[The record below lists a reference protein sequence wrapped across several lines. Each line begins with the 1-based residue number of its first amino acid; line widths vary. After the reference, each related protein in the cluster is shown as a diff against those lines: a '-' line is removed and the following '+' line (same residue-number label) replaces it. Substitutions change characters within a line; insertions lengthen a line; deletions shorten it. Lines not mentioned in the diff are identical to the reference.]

1 MKKLKEVCR
10 EAGVSRRAVQG
21 YENAG
26 LVRATAKNKYG
37 HLLYDELEEERIK
50 RIKLF
55 QDMGLSLKDISAVID
70 ASDEVL
76 KPVLEVQIKK
86 LEESIEKNTK
96 LIRIANEL
104 IREIEK
110 KR

>member
-1 MKKLKEVCR
+1 MKTLKEVCR
-10 EAGVSRRAVQG
+10 DTGVSRRAIQG

-37 HLLYDELEEERIK
+37 HLLYNEIEEERIK

-55 QDMGLSLKDISAVID
+55 QDLGLSLKEIAAVID

-76 KPVLEVQIKK
+76 KSVLEIQIKK
-86 LEESIEKNTK
+86 IEESIERTIM
-96 LIRIANEL
+96 LIHMANEL

>member
-1 MKKLKEVCR
+1 MKKLKEVCH

-37 HLLYDELEEERIK
+37 HLLYDKLEEKRIK

-55 QDMGLSLKDISAVID
+55 QDMGLSLKEIAAVID

-76 KPVLEVQIKK
+76 KPVLEIQIKK
-86 LEESIEKNTK
+86 LEESIERNMK
-96 LIRIANEL
+96 LIHKANEL

>member
-1 MKKLKEVCR
+1 MQKLNEVCR
-10 EAGVSRRAVQG
+10 DTGVSRRAVQG

-37 HLLYDELEEERIK
+37 HLLYGELEEERIK
-50 RIKLF
+50 RIKFF
-55 QDMGLSLKDISAVID
+55 QDMGLSLKEIEVLID
-70 ASDEVL
+70 APGEAL
-76 KPVLEVQIKK
+76 KPVLEIQIKK
-86 LEESIEKNTK
+86 LEESIERNMM
-96 LIRIANEL
+96 LIRMANEL

>member
-37 HLLYDELEEERIK
+37 HLLYGELEEERIK
-50 RIKLF
+50 RIKFF
-55 QDMGLSLKDISAVID
+55 QDMGLSLKEIAVLID
-70 ASDEVL
+70 APGEDL
-76 KPVLEVQIKK
+76 KPVLETQIKK
-86 LEESIEKNTK
+86 LEESIERSMM
-96 LIRIANEL
+96 LICMANEL

>member
-1 MKKLKEVCR
+1 MKKLKEVCH
-10 EAGVSRRAVQG
+10 EAGVSRRVVQG
-21 YENAG
+21 DENAG

-55 QDMGLSLKDISAVID
+55 QDMGLSLKEIAAVID

-76 KPVLEVQIKK
+76 KPVLETQIKK
-86 LEESIEKNTK
+86 LEESIERNMK
-96 LIRIANEL
+96 LIHTANEL

>member
-1 MKKLKEVCR
+1 MKKLKEVCH

-26 LVRATAKNKYG
+26 LVRATAKHKYG

-55 QDMGLSLKDISAVID
+55 QDMGLSLKEIAAVID

-76 KPVLEVQIKK
+76 KPVLETQIKK
-86 LEESIEKNTK
+86 LRESIERNMK
-96 LIRIANEL
+96 LIHTANEL

>member
-1 MKKLKEVCR
+1 MKKLKEVCKD
-10 EAGVSRRAVQG
+10 AGVSRRAVQG
-21 YENAG
+21 YENYG
-26 LVRATAKNKYG
+26 LVRATAKDKYG
-37 HLLYDELEEERIK
+37 HLLYGEPEEAMIK
-50 RIKLF
+50 RIKFF
-55 QDMGLSLKDISAVID
+55 QDMGLSLKEIAALID
-70 ASDEVL
+70 APGEAL
-76 KPVLEVQIKK
+76 KPVLEIQIKK

>member
-1 MKKLKEVCR
+1 MKKLKEVCH
-10 EAGVSRRAVQG
+10 EAGVSRRVVQG

-55 QDMGLSLKDISAVID
+55 QDMGLSLKEIAAVID

-76 KPVLEVQIKK
+76 KPVLETQIKK
-86 LEESIEKNTK
+86 LRESIERNMK
-96 LIRIANEL
+96 LIHTANEL

>member
-1 MKKLKEVCR
+1 MKKLKEVCH

-21 YENAG
+21 YENVG

-55 QDMGLSLKDISAVID
+55 QDMGLSLKEIAAVID

-76 KPVLEVQIKK
+76 KPVLETQIKK
-86 LEESIEKNTK
+86 LRESIERNMK
-96 LIRIANEL
+96 LIHTANEL

>member
-50 RIKLF
+50 RIKFF
-55 QDMGLSLKDISAVID
+55 QDMGLSLKEIAVLID
-70 ASDEVL
+70 APGEAQ
-76 KPVLEVQIKK
+76 KPVLEIQIKK
-86 LEESIEKNTK
+86 LEESIERNMM
-96 LIRIANEL
+96 LIRMANEL
-104 IREIEK
+104 IRKIEK

>member
-1 MKKLKEVCR
+1 M
-10 EAGVSRRAVQG
+10 
-21 YENAG
+21 
-26 LVRATAKNKYG
+26 
-37 HLLYDELEEERIK
+37 LYDELEEERIK

-55 QDMGLSLKDISAVID
+55 QDMGLSLKEISAVID

-76 KPVLEVQIKK
+76 KPVLEIQIKK
-86 LEESIEKNTK
+86 LEESIERNRK
-96 LIRIANEL
+96 LIHMANEL

>member
-50 RIKLF
+50 RIKFF
-55 QDMGLSLKDISAVID
+55 QDMGLSLKEITVLID
-70 ASDEVL
+70 DPSEVL
-76 KPVLEVQIKK
+76 KPVLEIQIKK
-86 LEESIEKNTK
+86 LEESIERNMM
-96 LIRIANEL
+96 LIRMANEL
-104 IREIEK
+104 IRKIEK